1 MAAFPPRPESCT
13 ERGLMSAEALLEQF
27 GYLAVFVGTFLE
39 GEAILIAAGFFA
51 SRGYLN
57 LGLVTLVA
65 FAGAYAG
72 HLFWFWLGRVHGV
85 KLLDRFPRMK
95 RHFGKGIRVFE
106 RYGATAI
113 IITQWIYGLRI
124 TCAVIIG
131 MSKIGLVKFFVY
143 EAISCAL
150 WAVVITFAGFYF
162 GRAIEAMLGRVEHIE
177 KYALAVIAV
186 VALAFW
192 LYHRWKEKKEEEGT

>member
-1 MAAFPPRPESCT
+1 MSPES
-13 ERGLMSAEALLEQF
+13 LLQDF

-39 GEAILIAAGFFA
+39 GEAILVAAGFFA
-51 SRGYLN
+51 SRGYLDPFAV
-57 LGLVTLVA
+57 GMVA

-106 RYGATAI
+106 RYGVTAI
-113 IITQWIYGLRI
+113 ILTQWLYGLRI

-131 MSKIGLVKFFVY
+131 MSRIALLKFLFYQAV
-143 EAISCAL
+143 SCAL
-150 WAVVITFAGFYF
+150 WAAVVAAAGFYF
-162 GRAIEAMLGRVEHIE
+162 GRAIERVLGRVEHVE
-177 KYALAVIAV
+177 KYGLLIIALIA
-186 VALAFW
+186 AGFW
-192 LYHRWKEKKEEEGT
+192 LWHRWKEREEED

>member
-1 MAAFPPRPESCT
+1 
-13 ERGLMSAEALLEQF
+13 MSAESLLEQF
-27 GYLAVFVGTFLE
+27 GYFAVFVGTFLE

-57 LGLVTLVA
+57 LTLVTLVA
-65 FAGAYAG
+65 FAGAYGG
-72 HLFWFWLGRVHGV
+72 HVFWFWLGRAHGV
-85 KLLDRFPRMK
+85 RLLDRFPRMK

-106 RYGATAI
+106 RYGASAI

-131 MSKIGLVKFFVY
+131 MSRIGLVKFLVY

-150 WAVVITFAGFYF
+150 WAVAITFAGFYF
-162 GRAIEAMLGRVEHIE
+162 GRAIEAVLGRVEHIE
-177 KYALAVIAV
+177 KYALALIAV
-186 VALAFW
+186 VALGFW
-192 LYHRWKEKKEEEGT
+192 LYHRWKEKREEDAVS

>member
-1 MAAFPPRPESCT
+1 MSPET
-13 ERGLMSAEALLEQF
+13 LLEQF
-27 GYLAVFVGTFLE
+27 GYFAVFIGTFLE

-51 SRGYLN
+51 SRGYLDIIWV
-57 LGLVTLVA
+57 LIVA

-85 KLLDRFPRMK
+85 RLLERFPKMK

-106 RYGATAI
+106 RYGPAAI

-131 MSKIGLVKFFVY
+131 MSRIGLIKFLIYQAV
-143 EAISCAL
+143 SCVI
-150 WAVVITFAGFYF
+150 WAVVITLAGYYF
-162 GRAIEAMLGRVEHIE
+162 GFAIEAILGRVEHLEI
-177 KYALAVIAV
+177 YALVLIAL
-186 VALAFW
+186 VALGFW
-192 LYHRWKEKKEEEGT
+192 LYHRHKEKRENADG